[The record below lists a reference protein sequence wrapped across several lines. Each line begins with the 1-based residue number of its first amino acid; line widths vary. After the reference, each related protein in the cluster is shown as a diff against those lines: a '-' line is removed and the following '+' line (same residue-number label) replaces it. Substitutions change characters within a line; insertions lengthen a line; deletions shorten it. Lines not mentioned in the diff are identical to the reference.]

1 MMEIS
6 INVEDK
12 VITILYKDD
21 MDLQEVIRRAT
32 RMMQH
37 MSSYRM
43 DIIPMSD
50 PTDVFSTDL

>member
-1 MMEIS
+1 MEIS

-21 MDLQEVIRRAT
+21 MDLQDVIRRAT
-32 RMMQH
+32 HMMQH
-37 MSSYRM
+37 MSNYRM

>member
-1 MMEIS
+1 MEIS
-6 INVEDK
+6 INVENK

-21 MDLQEVIRRAT
+21 IDLQEVIRRAT
-32 RMMQH
+32 AMMSH
-37 MSSYRM
+37 MSDYRM

>member
-1 MMEIS
+1 MEIS

-21 MDLQEVIRRAT
+21 IELQEVIRRAT
-32 RMMQH
+32 SMMQH

-43 DIIPMSD
+43 DIIPISD